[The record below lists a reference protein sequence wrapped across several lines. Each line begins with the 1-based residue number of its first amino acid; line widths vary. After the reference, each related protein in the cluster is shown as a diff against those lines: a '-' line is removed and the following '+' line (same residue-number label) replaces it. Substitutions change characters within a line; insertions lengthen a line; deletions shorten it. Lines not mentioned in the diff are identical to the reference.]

1 MWDMGV
7 EVSVMRW
14 DVAVGSTNVGGLNLL
29 SDAELRGEPGGSW

>member
-14 DVAVGSTNVGGLNLL
+14 DVAVGSTNAGGMEF
-29 SDAELRGEPGGSW
+29 AQ

>member
-14 DVAVGSTNVGGLNLL
+14 DVAVGSTNAGGDGIC
-29 SDAELRGEPGGSW
+29 SVMQS